1 MPFDSQF
8 YSRAAYVGHPLLD
21 EIKFQKKDYAKNGIL
36 AFLPGSR
43 KAEILRLMPVFR
55 ELAKNFKNERKI
67 LVVPQNLM
75 SNLSEIYGDTSGF
88 EISNDTP
95 QTLFKSDFAFICSGT
110 ATLEAALIG
119 TPFVLAY
126 KAKSIDIFI
135 AKMFVKIAH
144 AGLANIMFD
153 FMGKEPLNVELLQ
166 NDANAKN
173 LMLAYQ
179 NADFSRFEKGAKILR
194 EYLKYGSAKNVAKI
208 LS

>member
-1 MPFDSQF
+1 M
-8 YSRAAYVGHPLLD
+8 
-21 EIKFQKKDYAKNGIL
+21 
-36 AFLPGSR
+36 
-43 KAEILRLMPVFR
+43 
-55 ELAKNFKNERKI
+55 
-67 LVVPQNLM
+67 VVPQNLM

-166 NDANAKN
+166 NDVNAKN

-194 EYLKYGSAKNVAKI
+194 DYLKYGSAKNVAKI